1 MKQIITFALV
11 LIVLATGSFVATVMG
26 ATPLAAQTTVAAQDT
41 KPAGFDHRMLTMLL
55 ERHVKKDRVDYQ
67 GLARDRAMLDAYT
80 KKLSST
86 SKKEYDGWKRDEQF
100 AFWIN
105 TYNAFTLKLILDH
118 YPVAS
123 INELEK
129 DDVGPWDQ
137 PLIPMRAFHPEG
149 KDRDLTL
156 NDVEQRILRPV
167 FKDARVH
174 AAVNCASKGCPP
186 LRAEAFEGARL
197 DEQLEEQMR
206 AFVADRSRNR
216 FDKANKK
223 LVLNSIFEWY
233 AEDFA
238 DKKRGTTRAD
248 FLMRFA
254 TESAGPDLTW
264 IKSAKVTF
272 DNYDWSLNDIER
284 KK

>member
-1 MKQIITFALV
+1 MKEIITLAL
-11 LIVLATGSFVATVMG
+11 A
-26 ATPLAAQTTVAAQDT
+26 LAALAAGSVVSHAFGAPTALTANESTTQDS
-41 KPAGFDHRMLTMLL
+41 KPTSFDHSMLTQLL
-55 ERHVKKDRVDYQ
+55 ERHVKKDRVDYK
-67 GLARDRAMLDAYT
+67 GLLRDKAMLDAYT
-80 KKLSST
+80 KKLSAT
-86 SKKEYDGWKRDEQF
+86 TKKQYDTWSKNEQF

-105 TYNAFTLKLILDH
+105 VYNAYTLELILDH

-123 INELEK
+123 INDLAK
-129 DDVGPWDQ
+129 GDVGPWDQ
-137 PLIPMRAFHPEG
+137 PLIPMRAFQPDG

-186 LRAEAFEGARL
+186 LRNEAFEGKRLDKQL
-197 DEQLEEQMR
+197 DEQMR
-206 AFVADRSRNR
+206 TFLAATGRNR

-223 LVLNSIFEWY
+223 IVLNSIFEWY
-233 AEDFA
+233 ADDFA
-238 DKKRGTTRAD
+238 DPKRGTTRAD
-248 FLMRFA
+248 FLIHFA
-254 TESAGPDLTW
+254 PASAGPDKSW

-272 DNYDWSLNDIER
+272 ESYDWSLNDIER

>member
-1 MKQIITFALV
+1 MKQIITLALV
-11 LIVLATGSFVATVMG
+11 LIALATGSFFASVMG
-26 ATPLAAQTTVAAQDT
+26 ATPLTSEAARAAQDP
-41 KPAGFDHRMLTMLL
+41 KPVGFDHRMLSMLL
-55 ERHVKKDRVDYQ
+55 QRHVKKDRVDYQ
-67 GLARDRAMLDAYT
+67 GLLRDRAMLDAYT

-86 SKKEYDGWKRDEQF
+86 SKKEYDSWKREEQF

-118 YPVAS
+118 YPVQS
-123 INELEK
+123 INDLAK
-129 DDVGPWDQ
+129 GDVGPWDQ
-137 PLIPMRAFHPEG
+137 PLIPMPAFHPEG

-197 DEQLEEQMR
+197 DKQLDEQMR
-206 AFVADRSRNR
+206 AFVGDRSRNR

-233 AEDFA
+233 ADDFA

-254 TESAGPDLTW
+254 PESAGPDLTW

>member
-1 MKQIITFALV
+1 MKQIISLALI
-11 LIVLATGSFVATVMG
+11 LTALAAGSFFAHVMG
-26 ATPLAAQTTVAAQDT
+26 ATPVVAEAATATQDSQ
-41 KPAGFDHRMLTMLL
+41 PVGFDHRMLSMLL
-55 ERHVKKDRVDYQ
+55 ERHVKKDRVDYK
-67 GLARDRAMLDAYT
+67 GFARDRAMLDAYT
-80 KKLSST
+80 KKLSATTKKQFDSW
-86 SKKEYDGWKRDEQF
+86 SKNEQF

-105 TYNAFTLKLILDH
+105 TYNAYTLTLILDN

-123 INELEK
+123 INDLAK
-129 DDVGPWDQ
+129 GDVGPWDL

-197 DEQLEEQMR
+197 DKQLDEQMR
-206 AFVADRSRNR
+206 TFVGDRTRNR
-216 FDKANKK
+216 FDKAGKK
-223 LVLNSIFEWY
+223 VVLNSIFEWY
-233 AEDFA
+233 AEDFV

-248 FLMRFA
+248 FLVRFA
-254 TESAGPDLTW
+254 PEDAGPKPTW